1 MTLRDIINKEF
12 EVLNEDKK
20 TTKKVINIFYKLNI
34 NLIKPQTENKEQ
46 ENNQIQQQSQQ
57 QEPAQQ
63 QPADQGQP
71 QQTVPQPDMASQSQQ
86 SAAQGSGIS
95 LSDNEINALA
105 SVQTEEETENNA
117 MDIKDNNN
125 IVRKIEGQVELK
137 QEKVDEIQTFQD
149 IIEYLTKE
157 QVEGVSVFDEFTS
170 EVINTIFSPQAA
182 QISQMVDKKSSIFVD
197 IQYGFA
203 KDDNVGVRIKKVA
216 NSDTVS
222 NVMIIDGEIINAPF
236 NLMKVNERII
246 DYRNNLLSK
255 KE

>member
-12 EVLNEDKK
+12 EVINEDQK

-46 ENNQIQQQSQQ
+46 ENNQVQQPQQIQ
-57 QEPAQQ
+57 QEPVQ
-63 QPADQGQP
+63 QPQEQP
-71 QQTVPQPDMASQSQQ
+71 QQAAALQNDITQQPQQN
-86 SAAQGSGIS
+86 SG
-95 LSDNEINALA
+95 LPSDNEINALA

-117 MDIKDNNN
+117 MDIKDDNN